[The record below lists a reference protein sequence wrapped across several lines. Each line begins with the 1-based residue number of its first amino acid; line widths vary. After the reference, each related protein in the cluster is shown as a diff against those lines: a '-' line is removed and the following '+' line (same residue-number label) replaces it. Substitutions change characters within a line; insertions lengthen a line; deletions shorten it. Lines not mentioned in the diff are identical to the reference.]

1 MLSGE
6 AMDES
11 GSDRDE
17 APTALEAV
25 TTPLRALV
33 VEDEPGIREVLADV
47 LTERG
52 HEVVTCPD
60 GRSAWEAA
68 RREAFGLVLLD
79 LGLPDMDGLELCR
92 KLRALPHGDR
102 SVVVILTAR
111 INHFTEALAAGADDY
126 LAKPFNLAYLE
137 RRLGIA
143 ERQSAALQER
153 ATATEVANRLAT
165 LVESSIDAI
174 VGLAIDGTITS
185 WNPGAERL
193 YGYAPAEVLAR
204 PISLL
209 APPELANEVLGLL
222 ARTARGE
229 LVDHYETEGRTKD
242 GRCLQV
248 SFAIAPVRDVA
259 DQVAGAVLVARDVT
273 ERKELEK
280 ARERDHRFLA
290 AVLEQIAD
298 GIVACGPDGVLTL
311 FNRAT
316 RDFHGLPVE
325 PIPAERWAEHY
336 DLYRADGVTLLP
348 TEEVPLVRA
357 LRGEVVRDVEIV
369 IAPPDVAKRTVL
381 ASGRPL
387 AGAGGE
393 KLGAVVSMHDVTER
407 KAAEAARQIVEAAW
421 SRSFDAL
428 PDHLCILDA
437 AGTILQANKRMRDVF
452 EPVHGDLVGLDYRVC
467 YYGTATPDVQPPS
480 AAVLD
485 SGPAV
490 ATEMQLPTLP
500 GWYFVAGYPIDIDG
514 ERQGAISVVRD
525 ITDRKRAEEA
535 LAHQALHDPLTDLP
549 NRRLFGDRL
558 VLAMAS
564 ATRGRGG
571 TAVLLLDLDRFKVVN
586 DSLGHAA
593 GDALLV
599 AAGRRLLGA
608 LRPADTLARFGGD
621 EFIMLLEDVESPAE
635 AVAAAERLIAVM
647 RAPFTIAGQ
656 NVFVG
661 ASVGVAYCHG
671 TMVDHRELIRQADAA
686 MHRAKYS
693 GRGGVAVYDVM
704 LGQRAVDRQALET
717 DLRRA
722 LEQGELVVHYQ
733 PQVDLATGRIL
744 GAEALVRWLHPRRGL
759 IPPDD
764 FLPLAEETGLIGRI
778 DALVLGEA
786 CRQAAH
792 WQSHPLGDPHF
803 RIGVNLSAHRLTA
816 PGIVDEV
823 AGILAETGLA
833 VSHLELEITESA
845 LVEHSETVLSD
856 LVALREIGVRL
867 AIDDFGTGYSSL
879 GYLARLPVSALKI
892 DRSFVHELG
901 DNERMA
907 TVVRAIRALAR
918 GLNLDI
924 VAEGIETAQQLQLLR
939 QLEVETGQ
947 GHYFAK
953 PVPVADFEALLEH
966 GG

>member
-1 MLSGE
+1 
-6 AMDES
+6 MDVS
-11 GSDRDE
+11 GSDRDG
-17 APTALEAV
+17 APTALDAV

-33 VEDEPGIREVLADV
+33 VDDDPGIRAVLVDV

-52 HEVVTCPD
+52 HEVVACPD
-60 GRSAWEAA
+60 GESAWEAA
-68 RREAFGLVLLD
+68 RRETFGLVLLD

-92 KLRALPHGDR
+92 RLRGLPHGNR

-111 INHFTEALAAGADDY
+111 IDHFGEALVAGADDY
-126 LAKPFNLAYLE
+126 LAKPFDLAYLE

-143 ERQSAALQER
+143 ERQLAVLQER

-165 LVESSIDAI
+165 LMESSFDAI

-193 YGYAPAEVLAR
+193 YGYSPAEALAR
-204 PISLL
+204 PIAIL
-209 APPELANEVLGLL
+209 APPALADEALGLL

-229 LVDHYETEGRTKD
+229 LVDHYETEGRAKD
-242 GRCLQV
+242 GRRLQV
-248 SFAIAPVRDVA
+248 SFTVAPVRDVA
-259 DQVAGAVLVARDVT
+259 DQVAGAVLVSRDVT

-280 ARERDHRFLA
+280 ARERDHRFLS
-290 AVLEQIAD
+290 AVLEQTED

-316 RDFHGLPVE
+316 RDFHGLPAE
-325 PIPAERWAEHY
+325 PIPAELWAEHY
-336 DLYRADGVTLLP
+336 HLYRADGVTPLP
-348 TEEVPLVRA
+348 TEEVPLARA
-357 LRGEVVRDVEIV
+357 LRGEVVRDVEFV
-369 IAPPDVAKRTVL
+369 IAPPGAASRTVR

-393 KLGAVVSMHDVTER
+393 KLGAVVSMHDVTQR
-407 KAAEAARQIVEAAW
+407 KAAEAARQVVEAAW

-428 PDHLCILDA
+428 PDHLCILDS
-437 AGTILQANKRMRDVF
+437 AGKILQANRCMRDAF

-467 YYGTATPDVQPPS
+467 YCGTATPDVQPPCV
-480 AAVLD
+480 AVLD
-485 SGPAV
+485 SGPPV
-490 ATEMQLPTLP
+490 TTEMQLPTMP

-549 NRRLFGDRL
+549 NRRLFGDSL
-558 VLAMAS
+558 ALAMAS
-564 ATRGRGG
+564 ATSGG
-571 TAVLLLDLDRFKVVN
+571 GGMAVLLLDLDRFKVVN

-593 GDALLV
+593 GDNLLV
-599 AAGRRLLGA
+599 MAGRRLLRA
-608 LRPADTLARFGGD
+608 LRSGATLARFMGD
-621 EFIMLLEDVESPAE
+621 EFVILLEDVESPAE

-647 RAPFTIAGQ
+647 RVPFTVAGQ
-656 NVFVG
+656 HVFVG
-661 ASVGVAYCHG
+661 ATVGVAYLEG
-671 TMVDHRELIRQADAA
+671 TMVDHRELVRQADAA
-686 MHRAKYS
+686 MHRAKFS
-693 GRGGVAVYDVM
+693 SRGGVAVYDAM
-704 LGQRAVDRQALET
+704 MGQQAVDRQALET

-733 PQVDLATGRIL
+733 PQVELATGRIL
-744 GAEALVRWLHPRRGL
+744 GAEALVRWLHPVRGL
-759 IPPDD
+759 VPPDD

-786 CRQAAH
+786 CRQVAR
-792 WQSHPLGDPHF
+792 WQSHRLSDPRL
-803 RIGVNLSAHRLTA
+803 RIGVNLSAQRLATA
-816 PGIVDEV
+816 DIVDEV
-823 AGILAETGLA
+823 ASILAETGLA
-833 VSHLELEITESA
+833 ASRLQLEITEST
-845 LVEHSETVLSD
+845 LVEHSEALLAD
-856 LVALREIGVRL
+856 LIALRAIGVRL

-879 GYLARLPVSALKI
+879 GYLARLPVNALKI

-924 VAEGIETAQQLQLLR
+924 VAEGIETAQQVRLLR
-939 QLEVETGQ
+939 DLQVETGQ

-953 PVPVADFEALLEH
+953 PMPVADIEALLRH
-966 GG
+966 SG